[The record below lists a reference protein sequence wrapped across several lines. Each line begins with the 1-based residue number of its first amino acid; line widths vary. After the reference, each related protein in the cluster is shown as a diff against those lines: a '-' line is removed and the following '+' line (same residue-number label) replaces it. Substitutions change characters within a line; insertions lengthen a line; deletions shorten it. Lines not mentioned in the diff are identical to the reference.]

1 MKGVVLFCI
10 CILSA
15 AVAAAGQ
22 RGTTFTGMAV
32 ILGSELDTR
41 PVMRPFTLTVRG
53 RTSGTETARYVQTL
67 ESVGQDALQR
77 EMDSNELGRFSL
89 SGSVAQPLHAVIV
102 HESERETRIRA
113 VFRWMDFGEW
123 RSYRSADHPFAYIEI
138 RVDRR
143 TGQGDGTIIPAA
155 RIRFRPSRG
164 GGPDTIQ
171 IAEYGAFPGQ
181 LMGVRM
187 RGRRSF

>member
-1 MKGVVLFCI
+1 MVV
-10 CILSA
+10 
-15 AVAAAGQ
+15 VAAGQ
-22 RGTTFTGMAV
+22 RGTTFTGTAV

-41 PVMRPFTLTVRG
+41 PVTRPFTLTVRG
-53 RTSGTETARYVQTL
+53 RTSGVETARYVRTL
-67 ESVGQDALQR
+67 ERVGQDALQR
-77 EMDSNELGRFSL
+77 EIDSNELGRFSL

-102 HESERETRIRA
+102 HESESETRIRA
-113 VFRWMDFGEW
+113 VFRWMEFGEW
-123 RSYRSADHPFAYIEI
+123 RRYKSDEHPFAYIEV

-171 IAEYGAFPGQ
+171 IEEYGTFPGQ
-181 LMGVRM
+181 LMDVRM